1 MKNWAMSLPGAV
13 ALSVIALLA
22 FLARTAGL
30 DAMFVLPGDMGVRED
45 QVQVVGLFMV
55 GVMLIFGAW
64 IWALLA
70 AAQGSRG
77 GALVALI
84 FSLLTA
90 LFGGLYTLVAFC
102 QPGCAA
108 PPVGNVIV
116 WAELIAGLAASVALG
131 LQLRQAQ
138 LH

>member
-1 MKNWAMSLPGAV
+1 MSLPGAV
-13 ALSVIALLA
+13 ALSVCAMLAL
-22 FLARTAGL
+22 LARTAGL
-30 DAMFVLPGDMGVRED
+30 DAMFVLPGEMGVRED

-55 GVMLIFGAW
+55 GVMLVFGAW

-77 GALVALI
+77 GAMVALI
-84 FSLLTA
+84 FSLFTA

-102 QPGCAA
+102 QAGCAA

-116 WAELIAGLAASVALG
+116 WAELIAGLAASAALG
-131 LQLRQAQ
+131 LQLWQSR